1 MNKNRVKR
9 LILLCI
15 TIILITMS
23 NYVFAAESAILGDIN
38 RDRKVDSIDL
48 LYMMRHIV
56 AENKE
61 THKGWILKNDKYMVA
76 DITQNGIVNSS
87 DMLIILRYIAANNNP
102 EEIGKK
108 HKDWLVLKESE
119 IRETEGENNEVE
131 INNTIEEANE
141 IVETNRVNEE
151 NNIVNSNEIK

>member
-9 LILLCI
+9 FILLCLAV
-15 TIILITMS
+15 ILITMS
-23 NYVFAAESAILGDIN
+23 NYVYAAEGAILGDIN

-87 DMLIILRYIAANNNP
+87 DMLIILIFLLYFYSFSRLPKY
-102 EEIGKK
+102 
-108 HKDWLVLKESE
+108 
-119 IRETEGENNEVE
+119 
-131 INNTIEEANE
+131 TI
-141 IVETNRVNEE
+141 
-151 NNIVNSNEIK
+151 